1 MALIP
6 CFVEKDRTSSV
17 SNMNHCKIYNEL
29 KNKIERNKVFKD
41 SKRDYY
47 FQAVANCVSEV
58 KKMGRSKHL
67 VRKETNKRKES

>member
-6 CFVEKDRTSSV
+6 CFVENDRTSSV

-41 SKRDYY
+41 SKRDF
-47 FQAVANCVSEV
+47 FQVVANYVSEV
-58 KKMGRSKHL
+58 KKMVSSKHL
-67 VRKETNKRKES
+67 VRKETKKRKES

>member
-17 SNMNHCKIYNEL
+17 SNMNHCKIYDKL

-41 SKRDYY
+41 SKRD
-47 FQAVANCVSEV
+47 FFSGSSKLCKWSE
-58 KKMGRSKHL
+58 KNG
-67 VRKETNKRKES
+67 

>member
-1 MALIP
+1 MVSSKHLVRKETKMALS

-41 SKRDYY
+41 SKRD
-47 FQAVANCVSEV
+47 FFSGSSKLCKWSE
-58 KKMGRSKHL
+58 KNG
-67 VRKETNKRKES
+67 

>member
-41 SKRDYY
+41 SKRDF
-47 FQAVANCVSEV
+47 FQVVANYVSEV
-58 KKMGRSKHL
+58 KKMVSSKHL
-67 VRKETNKRKES
+67 VRKETKKRKES